1 MRGEQDVRACINA
14 EEWSVETGI
23 VLLANG
29 VIVLVGV
36 GIFTLMDDV
45 EAAEPG
51 LSERKTR

>member
-14 EEWSVETGI
+14 EKWSVETGI

-36 GIFTLMDDV
+36 GIFTLMEDV